1 MAKPAATGN
10 KSSASTTKPTTSIKA
25 SSKQSS
31 KATKLTKKAAAA
43 SVGKQKKVVVGKGKG
58 KKDDEDFELNSADE
72 QADEDGESDLSE
84 LEVEKSDAES
94 GAGDAELEDD
104 GEELL
109 VLDREDKKPS
119 KKGKGGRKSTAGAT
133 NGKESGPAPL
143 DDSLPPL
150 FDLGDIFKD
159 LVGNVQ
165 DPLSQLVD
173 RLDGRALR
181 VGTMCSGTES
191 PLLALGLISNSL
203 KSLTGKQLKIEHIF
217 SCEIEPFKQAYIERN
232 FAPPLLF
239 RDVTELGEDEA
250 LTAYGGLAAVPGDID
265 MLVAGTS
272 CVDYSPL
279 NTKKKTIDARGE
291 SGQSRLLQLCSH
303 ALTVTVCT
311 GRTFFGMMDYVVKHK
326 PAIVILENVS
336 GAPWDEVVERFGKI
350 DYSATYI
357 RLDTKHYY
365 IPHTRSRGYL
375 LAVPKEAGL
384 GVVDKWSEQ
393 VRNLARPASVPLE
406 AFLLSTDDPRIHR
419 ARQELAVDRQNK
431 DGTKRAT
438 VDWIRCESRHAQAR
452 DQEML
457 GLGRPLTAWQD
468 NGGAPTMPDGA
479 WNDWASVQT
488 ERVLDL
494 MDISFLRLALKGTD
508 VSYKSA
514 LWNLSQNVDRTTASV
529 KLGICPCLTPNM
541 IPYLA
546 SRGGPI
552 VGLEALALQGLPI
565 DELLLTRENTDQL
578 ADLAGN
584 AMSST
589 VVGAAILAALSVA
602 KDQIAMREP
611 ADEDVKMSEIDA
623 HANQVESHIRGLD
636 RLVEHTVD
644 LASFST
650 PGSDIFDRADRSA
663 RKCVCE
669 GRNEISQ
676 LEIFRCTSCGH
687 TSCSACRGRPKH
699 HYALDESQ
707 RLSPTKFEAELKQAL
722 PMRFKLVGFSI
733 EALRENVDACRKHQM
748 PVLEAEDKE
757 LEAYLE
763 TIAAAVDD
771 KEFHY
776 QEITRRANWIATFNT
791 DRARLELHLD
801 SSGGAWKLFI
811 ESEASLPVGDSLR
824 KRLSTPVARLSI
836 DKQQSSLVDGVWE
849 FAAPVQAK
857 HEMSM
862 AVETIGELVPSWRSE
877 LGLVPFADEKR
888 PARVRVT
895 CSEDLAKVIDRSID
909 GEYQLEAECGTA
921 CNSLHRRVEPATDG
935 PPLYLFLDPSRSGEP
950 SDDPYVFANGCARLE
965 YGQSRHEIASLT
977 KSWRPPTTE
986 GTKTVAVEL
995 ASHWARAENAK
1006 IDHSSAASADAT
1018 FALLPGKFDLNASAG
1033 SCSFADCLL
1042 SASVRQDASDSEAV
1056 WAQKE
1061 WHEVDLQHEG
1071 PEVFTKIAWMMARI
1085 PEWDTF
1091 KDWQTISEQN
1101 LHAGCE
1107 TCCPPEP
1114 TIHWIKRTEQKPK
1127 SVVTSIVAVEDG
1139 VQAAAFEKA
1148 LKSRPSALLVHT
1160 RQADN
1165 SFNFRVGL
1173 NVATLAHKALG
1184 ALPAHDG
1191 KTNQAGPAR
1200 IEWRLR
1206 SATAPELTLGRDNT
1220 KTEFTLPSNRADVQA
1235 PQPPHFVKQKL
1246 RPEQLR
1252 SLTWMIAQETQ
1263 PQPWIEEEVAEA
1275 ALPQVGWHAEA
1286 RAFREVT
1293 MRGGVVADEVG
1304 YGKTAIA
1311 IGLISSRLAPVEIPD
1326 DCDRIPVKAS
1336 LVIIP
1341 PHLCSQWPSEI
1352 AKFTKGSAEGGLKV
1366 ITIKDVADLKRNTI
1380 HDIQG
1385 ADVVVI
1391 ADSVFKSPLYWPQL
1405 GDWSASQ
1412 RGVKYDQRAGRYFRV
1427 CVEESLEA
1435 LPGQVR
1441 LLRSTDGPQK
1451 VLAAVNEARKA
1462 RSKKQDVVVEPSKR
1476 LKGQA
1481 ALFAQEKAAFIAK
1494 NGGKAKAAPAPSKP
1508 QKWDTKF
1515 EVPADPWDLGTAA
1528 VKKDWTQMKAP
1539 PLAMFKFARVVVD
1552 EFTYSV
1558 GPQLA
1563 AIHTIDAH
1571 SRWILSGTPPLKS
1584 FGEIK
1589 TIANLLHVHL
1599 GVDDDS
1605 EGGGAAR
1612 SKEKTA
1618 AEQFH
1623 SFRDVHTAG
1632 WHRRRD
1638 EVAQKFLN
1646 QFARQNIAEIDEI
1659 PYSEEL
1665 IKIDLPAAEMAIYRE
1680 LEHHLL
1686 ALAADLGKIQKIKK
1700 EKKGDREVRLSQALG
1715 ESKSPEEAL
1724 LKRCS
1729 HFSLDMDE
1737 ETAALQDAPHVCD
1750 KIVAKRTQ
1758 QLEECKQQLTETMH
1772 TTAVQHR
1779 HCEKNGYYKG
1789 QEGAIGADVRH
1800 FKEFVRSIF
1809 SSVKDEE
1816 ANVALHEIAERVG
1829 CKDGKIG
1836 PTPSDMPA
1844 PKNMSAFLRKNG
1856 DPIREMDSEGR
1867 VTTIPGKKV
1876 SQDEFEKSKTWI
1888 VRQNVSTLQRLV
1900 KELVS
1905 RYRSKR
1911 YFECVRSAQRNE
1923 SNDWDGVAILS
1934 SCGHKGPLAEVQEA
1948 AIKGK
1953 CISKTCDARFGSTNI
1968 VLGSSLGVEAES
1980 GSFGVKLETLVNL
1993 ILDEIPKDDKILVF
2007 CQFDDLFDKVLEALE
2022 TYGIPTAVLSGTA
2035 TSKGKILEKFQ
2046 NPDDRTDRVLLLR
2059 VTDASASGANLT
2071 VANWAFFISP
2081 LLTESKQQYRAFET
2095 QAIGRLRRYGQL
2107 NTVKVFRLLTDST
2120 IDVDIFEERF
2130 DSKMADVLS
2139 KQAPREL
2146 KYNHREKVADYVPR
2160 KPTVSAPKKGKAAK
2174 NKVAIVDDADE
2185 LEDEAA
2191 ASSESEAELSG
2202 NETSEDEAP
2211 AKKSIKALNTKDT
2224 DSDAGLKENVPMS
2237 RPRRA
2242 STAAALAKTNAILNS
2257 KADKGFDFQ
2266 DSSSSEDDDNEDE
2279 DAGSDFDEGGD
2290 EPRNEDEMQIDDES
2304 ATTSVAGRS
2313 TNAAATEPVAAVAD
2327 TKKRKAA
2334 TSSSTGNGFKKPR
2347 LWQSSLFLGVFVPSL
2362 RRRSGK

>member
-1 MAKPAATGN
+1 MAKSVHAP
-10 KSSASTTKPTTSIKA
+10 KTTKPSSSAARDKSLKA
-25 SSKQSS
+25 TRLDS
-31 KATKLTKKAAAA
+31 KAFHGSRLQRQG
-43 SVGKQKKVVVGKGKG
+43 VKG
-58 KKDDEDFELNSADE
+58 KKRGGAAKRDEDDFEPGSADE
-72 QADEDGESDLSE
+72 EEDEASDLSE
-84 LEVEKSDAES
+84 APEGDSDVES

-104 GEELL
+104 GGELL
-109 VLDREDKKPS
+109 VIDRPEKSS
-119 KKGKGGRKSTAGAT
+119 KKTKGRKSTGGAT
-133 NGKESGPAPL
+133 SNKENGPAPL

-150 FDLGDIFKD
+150 VDLGDIFKD

-165 DPLSQLVD
+165 EPLAQLVD
-173 RLDGRALR
+173 VLGDRALR

-191 PLLALGLISNSL
+191 PLLALGLISNAL
-203 KSLTGKQLKIEHIF
+203 KDLTGKDLKVEHIF

-250 LTAYGGLAAVPGDID
+250 LTAYGGRAAVPGNID

-291 SGQSRLLQLCSH
+291 SG
-303 ALTVTVCT
+303 
-311 GRTFFGMMDYVVKHK
+311 RTFFGMMDYVVKHK
-326 PAIVILENVS
+326 PTIVILENVS
-336 GAPWDEVVERFGKI
+336 GAPWDEVVDRFDKI
-350 DYSATYI
+350 DYSATFI

-375 LAVPKEAGL
+375 LAIPKQSGRSIVHEWS
-384 GVVDKWSEQ
+384 DKVKALS
-393 VRNLARPASVPLE
+393 RPASAPLE

-419 ARQELAVDRQNK
+419 ARQELAIDRQNK

-494 MDISFLRLALKGTD
+494 MDISYLRLALKGTD

-589 VVGAAILAALSVA
+589 VVGAAILAALSLA
-602 KDQIAMREP
+602 KDQLAVRGS
-611 ADEDVKMSEIDA
+611 ADEDTQMTEPPPEAAS
-623 HANQVESHIRGLD
+623 VESHIRGLD
-636 RLVEHTVD
+636 KLVEHTVD
-644 LASFST
+644 LGAFDAPSA
-650 PGSDIFDRADRSA
+650 DIFERASRSA

-669 GRNEISQ
+669 GRNETSQ
-676 LEIFRCTSCGH
+676 LEIYQCTSCAH
-687 TSCSACRGRPKH
+687 TSCAACRGRPLH
-699 HYALDESQ
+699 HYAHDTTE
-707 RLSPTKFEAELKQAL
+707 RLAPTEFEAELKQVL
-722 PMRFKLVGFSI
+722 PMRFKLSAFSL
-733 EALRENVDACRKHQM
+733 EALRNCMENCRLRNM
-748 PVLEAEDKE
+748 PVVEADQEG
-757 LEAYLE
+757 LEAYLR
-763 TIAAAVDD
+763 TVSDAVNQQ
-771 KEFHY
+771 EFHF
-776 QEITRRANWIATFNT
+776 QQVTRRSNWIATFNT
-791 DRARLELHLD
+791 ERARLELHL
-801 SSGGAWKLFI
+801 GGLGASWRLFVLP
-811 ESEASLPVGDSLR
+811 EPSLPVGDALR
-824 KRLSTPVARLSI
+824 KRLAGPVARLNV
-836 DKQQSSLVDGVWE
+836 DKNQSSLVDGAWE
-849 FAAPVQAK
+849 FAAPIQPTADLK
-857 HEMSM
+857 
-862 AVETIGELVPSWRSE
+862 ACIETIGELVPSWRSE
-877 LGLVPFADEKR
+877 LGLVPFVDEKR
-888 PARVRVT
+888 PARLRVT
-895 CSEDLAKVIDRSID
+895 CSAELAQVLDRTID
-909 GEYQLEAECGTA
+909 GEYQLENDCGTA
-921 CNSLHRRVEPATDG
+921 CNSLYRRTESTTDS
-935 PPLYLFLDPSRSGEP
+935 PLYLFLDPTRSGEP
-950 SDDPYVFANGCARLE
+950 CDDPFVFAEGCAKLE
-965 YGQSRHEIASLT
+965 YEQTRHEVALLA
-977 KSWRPPTTE
+977 KSWRPPTNE
-986 GTKTVAVEL
+986 GSANVAVEVP
-995 ASHWARAENAK
+995 SHWTVAENTK
-1006 IDHSSAASADAT
+1006 IDHSSAASADAS
-1018 FALLPGKFDLNASAG
+1018 FALLPGKFDLNAGAG
-1033 SCSFADCLL
+1033 SCAYADCLL
-1042 SASVRQDASDSEAV
+1042 SASVRHTASVSL
-1056 WAQKE
+1056 AQWSQPE
-1061 WHEVDLQHEG
+1061 WHEVNLQHEG
-1071 PEVFTKIAWMMARI
+1071 TEVFSKIAWMMARI
-1085 PEWDTF
+1085 PKWDTF
-1091 KDWQTISEQN
+1091 RDWQTIPEQN
-1101 LHAGCE
+1101 LHTDCP

-1139 VQAAAFEKA
+1139 LQAAAFEKA
-1148 LKSRPSALLVHT
+1148 LKARPSALLVHT
-1160 RQADN
+1160 RQSDDV
-1165 SFNFRVGL
+1165 FHFRVGL
-1173 NVATLAHKALG
+1173 NVATLAHRALG
-1184 ALPAHDG
+1184 ALP
-1191 KTNQAGPAR
+1191 NR
-1200 IEWRLR
+1200 IGHGEDIAAASIAWRLR
-1206 SATAPELTLGRDNT
+1206 SASAPELTLGRDNAQT
-1220 KTEFTLPSNRADVQA
+1220 AFTLPSNRADVPA
-1235 PQPPHFVKQKL
+1235 AQPPHFVKQKL

-1252 SLTWMIAQETQ
+1252 SLTWMIAQETN
-1263 PQPWIEEEVAEA
+1263 PQPWVEEEVAEA

-1286 RAFREVT
+1286 RASREVKV
-1293 MRGGVVADEVG
+1293 RGGVVADEVG
-1304 YGKTAIA
+1304 YGKTAIT
-1311 IGLISSRLAPVEIPD
+1311 IGLISSRLKDVEMPEV
-1326 DCDRIPVKAS
+1326 CDRIPVKAS
-1336 LVIIP
+1336 LVVIP
-1341 PHLCSQWPSEI
+1341 PWPSEI
-1352 AKFTKGSAEGGLKV
+1352 AKFTEGAAEGGLKV

-1380 HDIQG
+1380 QDIQE

-1391 ADSVFKSPLYWPQL
+1391 ADSVFKSPI
-1405 GDWSASQ
+1405 GDWSASK

-1435 LPGQVR
+1435 LPAQVR
-1441 LLRSTDGPQK
+1441 LLRAPNGPKK
-1451 VLAAVNEARKA
+1451 VLAAINEARKA
-1462 RSKKQDVVVEPSKR
+1462 RSKKQDVVIEPSKR

-1494 NGGKAKAAPAPSKP
+1494 NGGKAKATPVPAK
-1508 QKWDTKF
+1508 QKFETKF
-1515 EVPADPWDLGTAA
+1515 DVPADPWDLGSAA
-1528 VKKDWTQMKAP
+1528 VHKDWTRMRSP
-1539 PLAMFKFARVVVD
+1539 PLAMFKFARLIVD
-1552 EFTYSV
+1552 EFTYSA

-1563 AIHTIDAH
+1563 AIHSVDAG

-1599 GVDDDS
+1599 GIDDDS
-1605 EGGGAAR
+1605 EGGGPSRDAR
-1612 SKEKTA
+1612 LKEKTA

-1638 EVAQKFLN
+1638 EIAQNFLN

-1750 KIVAKRTQ
+1750 MIVARRTAQLDECIQ
-1758 QLEECKQQLTETMH
+1758 QVTETMH

-1779 HCEKNGYYKG
+1779 YCEKHSYYNG
-1789 QEGAIGADVRH
+1789 QEGTVNADVRH

-1809 SSVKDEE
+1809 TAVKDEE
-1816 ANVALHEIAERVG
+1816 ANAALHRIAERVG
-1829 CKDGKIG
+1829 CKNGKIG
-1836 PTPSDMPA
+1836 PTPENLPA
-1844 PKNMSAFLRKNG
+1844 PRNMSAFLRQNG

-1867 VTTIPGKKV
+1867 LTTIPGKKV
-1876 SQDEFEKSKTWI
+1876 SREEFGKSKTWI
-1888 VRQNVSTLQRLV
+1888 VRQNVSMLQRLV
-1900 KELVS
+1900 KELVG

-1923 SNDWDGVAILS
+1923 DALWDGVAILS

-1948 AIKGK
+1948 ATKGK
-1953 CISKTCDARFGSTNI
+1953 CISPSCDARVGTSNI

-2046 NPDDRTDRVLLLR
+2046 NPHDQSDRVLLLR

-2081 LLTESKQQYRAFET
+2081 LLTESKQQYKAFET

-2107 NTVKVFRLLTDST
+2107 NKVKIFRLLTDST
-2120 IDVDIFEERF
+2120 IDVDIYEERL
-2130 DSKMADVLS
+2130 DSKVDEVMS
-2139 KQAPREL
+2139 KQAPRQL
-2146 KYNHREKVADYVPR
+2146 KFGHRERTVHGVAR
-2160 KPTVSAPKKGKAAK
+2160 KTTSAAPKKGKGI

-2185 LEDEAA
+2185 LEEEAA
-2191 ASSESEAELSG
+2191 ISSESEAELSG
-2202 NETSEDEAP
+2202 SDTSDDEVP
-2211 AKKSIKALNTKDT
+2211 TNKLTKPKLGSKSA
-2224 DSDAGLKENVPMS
+2224 DSDAGLKENVAS
-2237 RPRRA
+2237 RARPKRA
-2242 STAAALAKTNAILNS
+2242 STAAALAKTMAIL
-2257 KADKGFDFQ
+2257 Q
-2266 DSSSSEDDDNEDE
+2266 SSGT
-2279 DAGSDFDEGGD
+2279 GSDSDATLADETDDASGSEFGGD
-2290 EPRNEDEMQIDDES
+2290 NGEIDRDTSVEKEVDGMQVDDES
-2304 ATTSVAGRS
+2304 STSVAGQS
-2313 TNAAATEPVAAVAD
+2313 TVANTAEPEVAAAEPN
-2327 TKKRKAA
+2327 KRPA
-2334 TSSSTGNGFKKPR
+2334 TDEAGKYRFKKVRRPVS
-2347 LWQSSLFLGVFVPSL
+2347 QFLGVFVHKSASVQVPAP
-2362 RRRSGK
+2362 